1 MHICFGLRCYL
12 ANLVS
17 LPALCQSRQ
26 SRRDIN
32 THRAS
37 LLEQKCRTA
46 EVSMPF
52 DVLLEG
58 LLSDLPRLHPSRD
71 KVLVLGKG
79 RSSQT
84 NTYIDFVGIE

>member
-1 MHICFGLRCYL
+1 
-12 ANLVS
+12 
-17 LPALCQSRQ
+17 
-26 SRRDIN
+26 
-32 THRAS
+32 
-37 LLEQKCRTA
+37 
-46 EVSMPF
+46 MPF